1 MNIKNIFNK
10 EVKITK
16 YKTKAASSFFFSDKI
31 AYSNFPETNTADNAT
46 KDVNTAQTPKSSML
60 QILVKTGVKIIIKI

>member
-46 KDVNTAQTPKSSML
+46 KDVNTA
-60 QILVKTGVKIIIKI
+60 